1 MNDLNH
7 GIILETPIQTLKL
20 EAFFTMTAAK
30 TAAAMAV
37 GLLTTLSVASFAQ
50 NGQDQPAAADPT
62 ANATAL
68 VLSELATVDWID
80 KSDVAA
86 LREGVIEKMEL
97 RLGDPALV
105 SKPIGYLHRDAA
117 ELTVAKNK
125 IMAESVGAIEKGKAA
140 VEVAASRVAR
150 DKRLNDRKPGM
161 VSAEDVA
168 KDEGELKVAD
178 AQTKEAMENQHAA
191 EAELALARE
200 ILKEHTIVAPFDGVV
215 IKRYKNPGE
224 SVRANEAVVQL
235 GKLSRLCANA
245 YVSLKHAF
253 KVKEGQIVEIRPKV
267 DSDDGGKEEIES
279 LRFRGKITFVDP
291 QIQAIA
297 ETARRI
303 RAEFDNPDFRLLP
316 GLKVQMTIYLT
327 DDLASRIPQ
336 PAAR

>member
-7 GIILETPIQTLKL
+7 GIILETSIRTLML
-20 EAFFTMTAAK
+20 EAFVTMTAAK
-30 TAAAMAV
+30 TAATVAV
-37 GLLTTLSVASFAQ
+37 GLLTTLSVAALAE
-50 NGQDQPAAADPT
+50 NGQDQPATANPT
-62 ANATAL
+62 ANAL
-68 VLSELATVDWID
+68 VLDELATVDWIE

-105 SKPIGYLHRDAA
+105 SKPIGYLHRKSA
-117 ELTVAKNK
+117 ELTVAKSK
-125 IMAESVGAIEKGKAA
+125 IQAEAIGAIEKGKAA

-168 KDEGELKVAD
+168 KD
-178 AQTKEAMENQHAA
+178 AMENQAVA
-191 EAELALARE
+191 QAELALAQQ

-215 IKRYKNPGE
+215 IKRMKNPGE

-245 YVSLKHAF
+245 YVPLKHAF
-253 KVKEGQIVEIRPKV
+253 KVREGQIVEIRPKV
-267 DSDDGGKEEIES
+267 DSTDGSKEEIES

-291 QIQAIA
+291 QIQAVA

-303 RAEFDNPDFRLLP
+303 RAEFDNPDFKLLP

-327 DDLASRIPQ
+327 DDVASRIPQ

>member
-1 MNDLNH
+1 
-7 GIILETPIQTLKL
+7 
-20 EAFFTMTAAK
+20 MTAAK

-37 GLLTTLSVASFAQ
+37 GLLTILSVASFAQ
-50 NGQDQPAAADPT
+50 NGQDQPAT
-62 ANATAL
+62 ANPTTTAL
-68 VLSELATVDWID
+68 VLDELATVDWIE

-105 SKPIGYLHRDAA
+105 SKPIGYLHREAA

-125 IMAESVGAIEKGKAA
+125 IQAESVGAIEKGKASLG
-140 VEVAASRVAR
+140 VALAIVAI
-150 DKRLNDRKPGM
+150 DKRLNERKPGM
-161 VSAEDVA
+161 VSAEDMA
-168 KDEGELKVAD
+168 KAEGELKVAD
-178 AQTKEAMENQHAA
+178 AQIQEATENQAVA
-191 EAELALARE
+191 KAELALAQQ

-215 IKRYKNPGE
+215 IKRMKNPGE

-245 YVSLKHAF
+245 YVPLKHAF

-267 DSDDGGKEEIES
+267 DSADGGKEEIES

-327 DDLASRIPQ
+327 DDVASRIPQ

>member
-1 MNDLNH
+1 M
-7 GIILETPIQTLKL
+7 I
-20 EAFFTMTAAK
+20 AAK

-50 NGQDQPAAADPT
+50 NGHDQPATANPT

-68 VLSELATVDWID
+68 VLSELATVDWIE

-105 SKPIGYLHRDAA
+105 SKPIGYLHREAA

-125 IMAESVGAIEKGKAA
+125 ILAESVGAIEKGKAA

-150 DKRLNDRKPGM
+150 NKRLNDRKPGM

-178 AQTKEAMENQHAA
+178 AQTKEAMENQAA
-191 EAELALARE
+191 AQAELALARE

-224 SVRANEAVVQL
+224 SVRANEAVVQI
-235 GKLSRLCANA
+235 GKLSRLAANA
-245 YVSLKHAF
+245 YVPLKHAF
-253 KVKEGQIVEIRPKV
+253 KVKEGQIAEIRPKV
-267 DSDDGGKEEIES
+267 DSIDGGNEEIES
-279 LRFRGKITFVDP
+279 LSFRGKITF
-291 QIQAIA
+291 
-297 ETARRI
+297 
-303 RAEFDNPDFRLLP
+303 
-316 GLKVQMTIYLT
+316 
-327 DDLASRIPQ
+327 
-336 PAAR
+336 